1 MYNNDAKLFIFQLP
15 TVSIKSYDKQNKI
28 LNTLT
33 DVGISFY
40 KVSIFKF
47 LSMIFREQGVL

>member
-15 TVSIKSYDKQNKI
+15 TVSIKRYDKQNKI